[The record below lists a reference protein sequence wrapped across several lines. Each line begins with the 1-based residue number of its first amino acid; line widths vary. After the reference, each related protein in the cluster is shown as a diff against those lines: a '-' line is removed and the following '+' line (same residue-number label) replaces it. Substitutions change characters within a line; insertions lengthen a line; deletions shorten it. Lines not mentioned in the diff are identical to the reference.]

1 MKLQAGERPA
11 SLNYRG
17 LKMNYQLKTIEM
29 IERIIDVDLKPN
41 IHLMDEKA
49 CLVRIKANL
58 AELKFLLSKTQAT
71 EDNLK

>member
-1 MKLQAGERPA
+1 
-11 SLNYRG
+11 
-17 LKMNYQLKTIEM
+17 MNYKLRTIQI

-58 AELKFLLSKTQAT
+58 AELKFLLSETKAT